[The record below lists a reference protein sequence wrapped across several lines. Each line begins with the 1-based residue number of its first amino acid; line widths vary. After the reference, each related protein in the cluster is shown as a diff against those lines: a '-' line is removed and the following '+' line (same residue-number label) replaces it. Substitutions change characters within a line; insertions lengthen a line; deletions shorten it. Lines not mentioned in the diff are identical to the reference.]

1 MTGLAPSAAR
11 FSSLQHRNF
20 RLLWTGQIVSNVGTW
35 MQNVGSGWLILQLT
49 NSPLWL
55 GLLGLSFALPMI
67 VLPPIGGAVVDR
79 VDRVRLLYIT
89 QSCQMLNAFVLAGAT
104 FSGVVSVGHILAAS
118 FVGASFLAFDN
129 PARNALIP
137 NVVPPRDLMNALSL
151 NGAIYSGAALV
162 GPALAGALLAPLG
175 AAPLFFINGISFFA
189 MLAALHSM
197 TGVPTRGGA
206 PRVSMA
212 LALAAGLR
220 YAWRDRTQR
229 LLLVLFAVTALFG
242 RFHQGLL
249 PIFARDLWQDR
260 PQGYGLLLSS
270 SGAGALVGAF
280 GLAYLKELQRRER
293 ALLLSGL
300 AFSLSL
306 VLFAVS
312 PSLYLGALFLFLFLA
327 GVAATVFATLVATII
342 QLATPNELRG
352 RVMSL
357 YTVCMIGLPALGALA
372 SGTVAELLGGI
383 PGAPR
388 AVLLGALLM
397 GVVLIAYAPALW
409 QGALDGLNK
418 QETVDLIDAS
428 ILAGDAE

>member
-1 MTGLAPSAAR
+1 MAGIAPSAAR
-11 FSSLQHRNF
+11 FSALQHRNF
-20 RLLWTGQIVSNVGTW
+20 RLIWIGQIVSNVGTW

-49 NSPLWL
+49 DSPLWL

-79 VDRVRLLYIT
+79 VDRIKLLYIT
-89 QSCQMLNAFVLAGAT
+89 QSCQMLNAFVLAAAT
-104 FSGVVSVGHILAAS
+104 FLGVVSVGHILAAS
-118 FVGASFLAFDN
+118 CIGASFLAFDN

-151 NGAIYSGAALV
+151 NDAIYSGAALV
-162 GPALAGALLAPLG
+162 GPALAGALLAPMG

-189 MLAALHSM
+189 MLAALNSM

-206 PRVSMA
+206 ARVPMA
-212 LALAAGLR
+212 AALAAGLC
-220 YAWRDRTQR
+220 YAWRDRTLR
-229 LLLVLFAVTALFG
+229 LLLFIFACTAIFG
-242 RFHQGLL
+242 RSHQGLL
-249 PIFARDLWQDR
+249 PIFARDLWHGGPR
-260 PQGYGLLLSS
+260 EYGLLLSS
-270 SGAGALVGAF
+270 SGAGALVGSF

-312 PSLYLGALFLFLFLA
+312 PTLYLGSLFLFLA

-357 YTVCMIGLPALGALA
+357 YTVCMIGLPSLGALA

-383 PGAPR
+383 AGAPR
-388 AVLLGALLM
+388 AVLLGALSM
-397 GVVLIAYAPALW
+397 GVVLIAYAPSLW
-409 QGALDGLNK
+409 QRGPDGLK
-418 QETVDLIDAS
+418 KRESEDLIDES
-428 ILAGDAE
+428 LLAGETE